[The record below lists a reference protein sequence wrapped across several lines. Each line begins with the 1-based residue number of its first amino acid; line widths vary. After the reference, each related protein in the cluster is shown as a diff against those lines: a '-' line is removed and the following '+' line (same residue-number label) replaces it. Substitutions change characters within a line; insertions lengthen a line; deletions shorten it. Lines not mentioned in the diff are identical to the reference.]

1 MVKLLHT
8 LPYRPLQADMQQHAA
23 ILRRG
28 AVPQTSKGTKHPSR
42 EPSSRWIDEALLG
55 MENALRANTLDIR

>member
-1 MVKLLHT
+1 
-8 LPYRPLQADMQQHAA
+8 MQQHAA